1 MLNEAKRI
9 CDQLVRPYLIA
20 YSIFYGHYHVGSFK
34 IPVSSL
40 VSHHHQYT
48 PPRLTHLHPKLQ
60 PPHLQQLH
68 LSHPPSSPTLPR
80 LSCLSVCLALHSLF
94 ILRCTL
100 RLRHDTPP
108 RLITNIPMPLVIIR
122 VCQHSQLPHHQQRP
136 PLHLPQ
142 PNSSLLH
149 LPPLLR
155 L

>member
-9 CDQLVRPYLIA
+9 CDQLVRLYLIA
-20 YSIFYGHYHVGSFK
+20 YPVSHGHHACSFK

-48 PPRLTHLHPKLQ
+48 PPHLTHLHPKQQ
-60 PPHLQQLH
+60 PPHLQRLH

-100 RLRHDTPP
+100 RPRHDTPP

-122 VCQHSQLPHHQQRP
+122 ACRHSQLPHHQQRP

-142 PNSSLLH
+142 LNLSLLL